1 MQSTLVV
8 SKSILFLVA
17 WWRRGY
23 GGNEKGR
30 GKNVERTRR
39 EARNFSRA
47 KYHADWLEVMKFWW
61 LIKCKK
67 IYRLRPLCFSPS
79 PFSSSFPSSSF
90 VLSLIVRS
98 FVPPPSFR
106 GATAGFANWTEERL
120 EGAKGDVGVKF
131 KTRGNRLGNV
141 GGEDLLSPTPI
152 RCFSSTGTPFEPP
165 RGSFLTVKRV
175 IPAARGDLIIL
186 DNSAIPRR
194 FSWILTIQTSAKPES
209 PWPLE

>member
-1 MQSTLVV
+1 MKT
-8 SKSILFLVA
+8 
-17 WWRRGY
+17 RTRGAKKR
-23 GGNEKGR
+23 E
-30 GKNVERTRR
+30 ERTRR

-67 IYRLRPLCFSPS
+67 IYRLRPLCFSP
-79 PFSSSFPSSSF
+79 PRFSSSF

-98 FVPPPSFR
+98 FVPPPPPSFR
-106 GATAGFANWTEERL
+106 GATAGFAKWTEERL

-141 GGEDLLSPTPI
+141 GGEDLFFPTPL

-165 RGSFLTVKRV
+165 RDSFLTVKRV
-175 IPAARGDLIIL
+175 IPAARGDLIL
-186 DNSAIPRR
+186 HNSAIPRR
-194 FSWILTIQTSAKPES
+194 F
-209 PWPLE
+209 